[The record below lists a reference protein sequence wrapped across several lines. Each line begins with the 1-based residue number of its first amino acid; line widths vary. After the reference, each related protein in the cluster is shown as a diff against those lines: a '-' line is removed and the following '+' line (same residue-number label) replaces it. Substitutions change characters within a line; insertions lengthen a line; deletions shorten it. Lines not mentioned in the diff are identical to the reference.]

1 MQETV
6 VNNRYSIVR
15 ALGGGGMA
23 RVCLAHDEVLDRDM
37 ALKLLR
43 EQFAGDEEFVERF
56 KREARSAALSYLNI
70 IQLYDRGKRKTMP
83 LT

>member
-37 ALKLLR
+37 TLKVLR
-43 EQFAGDEEFVERF
+43 EQFADDEEFIERF
-56 KREARSAALSYLNI
+56 
-70 IQLYDRGKRKTMP
+70 
-83 LT
+83 